1 MFAAFF
7 IKRPKFAI
15 VISLFFV
22 LAGLVC
28 MFKLPVAEYPE
39 ISPPTIVVI
48 ASYPG
53 ASAQVIADTVAAPIE
68 SEVNGVEDMVY
79 YSSTSDNSGNY
90 TLTLT
95 FKSGADDDMAY
106 VNVNNAIK
114 RAEHSLPTEVVDNG
128 VTVYK
133 RSSDILAMVAITSS
147 NPEHTPLYISN
158 YASIHLKDAIAR
170 IDGVGQAIVFTD
182 MTYSMRIWL
191 NPERMAQYGL
201 QPSDITAVLAEQNL
215 EAPTGSL
222 GESSPNVFQ
231 YTMKYHGRLKDMTE
245 FSNMVVRANEDGSV
259 LRLKDIAEVELGRES
274 YGFHG
279 EVDQKPGVTFMVFQV
294 AGSNATAVN
303 EAISAKLEEMSENL
317 PEGLEFVQMMSTN
330 DFLFAS
336 IHNVV
341 ETLVIAV
348 ILVILVVYFFL
359 HDLKSTV
366 IPSISIIVSLVGTFS
381 CLVAAG
387 FSLNIL
393 TLFALVLAIG
403 IVVDD
408 AIIVVEAV
416 QAKYDIGY
424 QSPYQAA
431 KDGMADVSMAV
442 ITCSIVFMAVFIPV
456 CFMGGT
462 SGVFYTQFG
471 ITMATAVGISLI
483 SAMTLCPALCAIMMR
498 PSDGTKSEKSFNG
511 RVRAAYNA
519 SFNAIL
525 GKYKKGLMFVF
536 HYRWMVWASLAI
548 AIILLVVLMR
558 TTKTGLVPQEDMGTI
573 MVNVG
578 TSPGNTLVETQKVVK
593 QVNQIIEDTPEVD
606 HFSSVAGYGLLSG
619 QGTSYGTIIIKLKD
633 WKDRKGDE
641 HNANAVMARLNGQFA
656 QIKEASIF
664 CFQPAMI
671 PGYGMGNSIELNMQ
685 DKTGGEMSTFY
696 QSVMQ
701 FVGALNQRP
710 EVAMAY
716 TTYAMNFPQ
725 IAVEVDAAK
734 CKRAGISPTDVL
746 SALGS
751 YCGGSYV
758 SNYNQFGKVY
768 RVMLQASP
776 EYRLD
781 QHALDNMF
789 VRNGEAMAPISQFVT
804 LKETMG
810 AEIATRFNL
819 YSSITVN
826 VNPAEGYSSGQA
838 QQAIQE
844 VAAQVLPSGYGYEY
858 GGMAREEA
866 SSGGAQTVFV
876 YAICIVLVFL
886 IMVCLYESFLIPLAV
901 IFSVP
906 FGLMGS
912 FLFAR
917 FFGLENNI
925 YLQTGMIM
933 LIGLLAKTAIL
944 ITEYAVER
952 RRRGMGIVT
961 SAYTAAQA
969 RLRPILMTVMTMIFG
984 MLPLM
989 FSSGAGANG
998 NGSLATGVIGGLLVG
1013 TIALLFVT
1021 PVFYIVFE
1029 YLQERLRKPMEIEPN
1044 VQVQLEAQRNA
1055 EEKNALQQNKN

>member
-1 MFAAFF
+1 MKGNIF
-7 IKRPKFAI
+7 IKRPMAAFAI
-15 VISLFFV
+15 SILILLIGVISLV
-22 LAGLVC
+22 S
-28 MFKLPVAEYPE
+28 LPVEQYPD
-39 ISPPTIVVI
+39 IAPPTVIVTATYTGADADAVMNSVI
-48 ASYPG
+48 MPLE
-53 ASAQVIADTVAAPIE
+53 E
-68 SEVNGVEDMVY
+68 SINGVENMMY
-79 YSSTSDNSGNY
+79 ISSTATNTGSATITIYFNQGTDP
-90 TLTLT
+90 
-95 FKSGADDDMAY
+95 DMAA
-106 VNVNNAIK
+106 VNVQNRVSMAEGLLPAEVTQIGVTTLKRQTSILQVGSLTSPDGTYDENFIANYLDINVIPEIK
-114 RAEHSLPTEVVDNG
+114 RVQ
-128 VTVYK
+128 
-133 RSSDILAMVAITSS
+133 
-147 NPEHTPLYISN
+147 
-158 YASIHLKDAIAR
+158 
-170 IDGVGQAIVFTD
+170 GVGDVLELGD
-182 MTYSMRIWL
+182 SYSMRIWL

-222 GESSPNVFQ
+222 GESSPNVYQ

-245 FSNMVVRANEDGSV
+245 FSNIVVRANADGSV

-274 YGFHG
+274 YGYHG
-279 EVDQKPGVTFMVFQV
+279 EVDGNPGVTFMIFQV

-303 EAISAKLEEMSENL
+303 EAVDAKLDELSQNL
-317 PEGLEFVQMMSTN
+317 PKGLQFQQLMSTN

-341 ETLVIAV
+341 ETLVIAI
-348 ILVILVVYFFL
+348 ILVIIVVYLFL
-359 HDLKSTV
+359 HDLKSTI
-366 IPSISIIVSLVGTFS
+366 IPSISIIVSLIGTFA
-381 CLVAAG
+381 CLVAAD

-424 QSPYQAA
+424 KSRYQAA
-431 KDGMADVSMAV
+431 RDGMADVSMAV

-483 SAMTLCPALCAIMMR
+483 SAMTLCPALCVILMK
-498 PSDGTKSEKSFNG
+498 PSEGTQGEKSFNG
-511 RVRAAYNA
+511 RLRAAYNA
-519 SFNAIL
+519 SYNALL
-525 GKYKKGLMFVF
+525 GKYKKGLMYVF
-536 HYRWMVWASLAI
+536 HHRWMVWGSLAV
-548 AIILLVVLMR
+548 AIVLLVVLMR
-558 TTKTGLVPQEDMGTI
+558 TTKTGLVPQEDMGAI
-573 MVNVG
+573 MVNVN
-578 TSPGNTLVETQKVVK
+578 TSPGNTLMETQKVMD
-593 QVNQIIEDTPEVD
+593 QVNEIIRNTPEVA
-606 HFSSVAGYGLLSG
+606 HYSSIAGYGLLAG
-619 QGTSYGTIIIKLKD
+619 QGTSYGTLVIKLKD
-633 WKDRKGDE
+633 WSERKGDE
-641 HNANAVMARLNGQFA
+641 HSSTAVMNRLNAQFA
-656 QIKEASIF
+656 QITEASIF
-664 CFQPAMI
+664 CFEPPMI
-671 PGYGMGNSIELNMQ
+671 TGYGMGNSIELNMQ
-685 DKTGGEMSTFY
+685 DKTGGDMTTFY
-696 QSVMQ
+696 QYVMQ
-701 FVGALNQRP
+701 FIGALNERP

-716 TTYAMNFPQ
+716 TTYAMNYPQ

-734 CKRAGISPTDVL
+734 CKRAGLAATDVL
-746 SALGS
+746 DALGT

-776 EYRLD
+776 EFRLD
-781 QHALDNMF
+781 EHSLDNMF
-789 VRNGEAMAPISQFVT
+789 VRNGTEMAPLSQFVT
-804 LKETMG
+804 LKAILG
-810 AEIATRFNL
+810 PEIANRFNL

-844 VAAQVLPSGYGYEY
+844 VAGQILPTGYGYEY

-866 SSGGAQTVFV
+866 ASGGAQTVFV
-876 YAICIVLVFL
+876 YAICIVLIYL

-901 IFSVP
+901 ILSVP
-906 FGLMGS
+906 FGLLGS
-912 FLFAR
+912 FLFAKM
-917 FFGLENNI
+917 FGLENNI

-969 RLRPILMTVMTMIFG
+969 RLRPILMTVLCMVFG

-998 NGSLATGVIGGLLVG
+998 NGSLATGVIGGLVVG
-1013 TIALLFVT
+1013 SFALLFVT

-1029 YLQERLRKPMEIEPN
+1029 YLQEKLRKPLEVEPGP
-1044 VQVQLEAQRNA
+1044 QVLLEERRNE
-1055 EEKNALQQNKN
+1055 EEKKQKEK

>member
-1 MFAAFF
+1 MKTNIF
-7 IKRPKFAI
+7 IKRPMAAFAI
-15 VISLFFV
+15 SILILIVGIISLFS
-22 LAGLVC
+22 
-28 MFKLPVAEYPE
+28 LPVEQYPD
-39 ISPPTIVVI
+39 IAPPTVQVSATYTGADADAVMNSVI
-48 ASYPG
+48 MPLE
-53 ASAQVIADTVAAPIE
+53 E
-68 SEVNGVEDMVY
+68 SINGVENMMY
-79 YSSTSDNSGNY
+79 ISSTATNTGSATITVYFNQGTDP
-90 TLTLT
+90 
-95 FKSGADDDMAY
+95 DMAA
-106 VNVNNAIK
+106 VNVQNRVSMAEGLLPAEVTQIGVTTMKRQTSFLQINSLTSPDGRYDENFIANYLDINVIPEIK
-114 RAEHSLPTEVVDNG
+114 R
-128 VTVYK
+128 
-133 RSSDILAMVAITSS
+133 IQ
-147 NPEHTPLYISN
+147 
-158 YASIHLKDAIAR
+158 
-170 IDGVGQAIVFTD
+170 GVGDVQELGD
-182 MTYSMRIWL
+182 TYSMRIWL

-245 FSNMVVRANEDGSV
+245 FSNIVVRSNEDGSV

-424 QSPYQAA
+424 KSPYLAA

-471 ITMATAVGISLI
+471 ITMATSVGISLI
-483 SAMTLCPALCAIMMR
+483 SAMTLCPALCAILMK

-519 SFNAIL
+519 SFNAIM

-536 HYRWMVWASLAI
+536 HHRWMVWASLAI

-578 TSPGNTLVETQKVVK
+578 TSPGNTLAETQKVVN
-593 QVNQIIEDTPEVD
+593 QVNQIIEDTPEID
-606 HFSSVAGYGLLSG
+606 HFSSVSGYGLLSG

-633 WKDRKGDE
+633 WDDRKGGE
-641 HNANAVMARLNGQFA
+641 HSADAVMARLNARFA

-685 DKTGGEMSTFY
+685 DKTGGDMSTFY
-696 QSVMQ
+696 HRVMQ

-866 SSGGAQTVFV
+866 SSGGSQTVFV

-969 RLRPILMTVMTMIFG
+969 RLRPILMTVLCMVFG

-998 NGSLATGVIGGLLVG
+998 NGSLATGVIGGMVVG

-1021 PVFYIVFE
+1021 PVFYIIFE
-1029 YLQERLRKPMEIEPN
+1029 YLQEKLRKPMSIEPN
-1044 VQVQLEAQRNA
+1044 PQVQLEAQRND

>member
-1 MFAAFF
+1 MKTNIF
-7 IKRPKFAI
+7 IKRPMAAFAI
-15 VISLFFV
+15 SILILIVGIISLFS
-22 LAGLVC
+22 
-28 MFKLPVAEYPE
+28 LPVEQYPD
-39 ISPPTIVVI
+39 IAPPTVQVSATYTGADADAVMNSVI
-48 ASYPG
+48 MPLE
-53 ASAQVIADTVAAPIE
+53 E
-68 SEVNGVEDMVY
+68 SINGVENMMY
-79 YSSTSDNSGNY
+79 ISSTATNTGSATITVYFNQGTDP
-90 TLTLT
+90 
-95 FKSGADDDMAY
+95 DMAA
-106 VNVNNAIK
+106 VNVQNRVSMAEGLLPAEVTQIGVTTMKRQTSFLQINSLTSPDGRYDENFIANYLDINVIPEIK
-114 RAEHSLPTEVVDNG
+114 R
-128 VTVYK
+128 
-133 RSSDILAMVAITSS
+133 IQ
-147 NPEHTPLYISN
+147 
-158 YASIHLKDAIAR
+158 
-170 IDGVGQAIVFTD
+170 GVGDVQELGD
-182 MTYSMRIWL
+182 TYSMRIWL

-303 EAISAKLEEMSENL
+303 AAITAKLEEMSENL

-341 ETLVIAV
+341 ETLVIAI

-359 HDLKSTV
+359 QDFKSTV

-424 QSPYQAA
+424 KSPYLAA

-483 SAMTLCPALCAIMMR
+483 SAMTLCPALCAILMK

-519 SFNAIL
+519 SFNAIM

-536 HYRWMVWASLAI
+536 HHRWMVWASLAI

-701 FVGALNQRP
+701 FVGTLNQRP

-781 QHALDNMF
+781 RHALDNMF
-789 VRNGEAMAPISQFVT
+789 VRNGEEMAPISQFVT
-804 LKETMG
+804 LEDTMG

-826 VNPAEGYSSGQA
+826 VSPAEGYSSGQA
-838 QQAIQE
+838 QQAIEE

-866 SSGGAQTVFV
+866 SSGGSQTVFV